1 MEFDMGGAF
10 LELVPFIIGGGIVPV
25 HAILVLMLLRGA
37 GGLLGAISFVSG
49 AMLVRLTQGVV
60 FGLIF
65 GSAASEGA
73 DERSGTIKA
82 ALLVVLGVLL
92 LVTAVKKI
100 LKEEDPD
107 APPPGWLTTV
117 SSAGPLKALGF
128 GMMSIVIAAKQW
140 VFTLGAIGVIRDAGI
155 ERNEGITLFLVF
167 TMLASLLLIVPIVF
181 RIVAPKRS
189 TAVLNSAGTWLG
201 THNGTIVIVVS
212 TVFGIFFMF
221 RGITALT
228 G

>member
-1 MEFDMGGAF
+1 VGGAF
-10 LELVPFIIGGGIVPV
+10 LELVPFIVGGGIVPV

-37 GGLLGAISFVSG
+37 GGLPGALLFVSG
-49 AMLVRLTQGVV
+49 AMLVRLTQGAV
-60 FGLIF
+60 FGLIL
-65 GSAASEGA
+65 GSAAGDGA

-82 ALLVVLGVLL
+82 TLLVVLGVLL

-100 LKEEDPD
+100 LKEDDPD
-107 APPPGWLTTV
+107 APPPAWLTTV

-128 GMMSIVIAAKQW
+128 GMLSIVIAAKQW
-140 VFTLGAIGVIRDAGI
+140 VFTLGAIGVIRDAGV
-155 ERNEGITLFLVF
+155 ERNEGIALFLVF
-167 TMLASLLLIVPIVF
+167 TVLASLLLILPILF

-189 TAVLNSAGTWLG
+189 TRILEQAGTWLE

-212 TVFGIFFMF
+212 IVFGAFFLF